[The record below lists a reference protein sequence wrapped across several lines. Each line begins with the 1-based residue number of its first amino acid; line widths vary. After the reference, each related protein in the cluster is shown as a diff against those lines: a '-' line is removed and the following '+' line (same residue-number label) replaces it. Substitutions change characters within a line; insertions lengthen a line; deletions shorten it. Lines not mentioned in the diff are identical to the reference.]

1 MNKLELIE
9 TLKTKAEL
17 TKNEA
22 TAVVNLFFNEMANA
36 LASGDRVEIRG
47 LCSFYVKNYQ
57 QINRL
62 AINPLFQFF
71 PAFKKWQLL
80 RLNLDFL
87 SGLWVPS
94 GV

>member
-22 TAVVNLFFNEMANA
+22 TAVVNLIFNEMANS

-47 LCSFYVKNYQ
+47 LCSFYVKKYKSYTG
-57 QINRL
+57 R
-62 AINPLFQFF
+62 NPKTGEEVNIQPKKLPFF
-71 PAFKKWQLL
+71 KCGKELKE
-80 RLNLDFL
+80 RVDK
-87 SGLWVPS
+87 
-94 GV
+94 

>member
-22 TAVVNLFFNEMANA
+22 TAVVSLFFNEMANA

-47 LCSFYVKNYQ
+47 LCSFYVKKYKSYTG
-57 QINRL
+57 R
-62 AINPLFQFF
+62 NPKTGEEVSIKPKKLPFF
-71 PAFKKWQLL
+71 KCGKELKE
-80 RLNLDFL
+80 RVDR
-87 SGLWVPS
+87 
-94 GV
+94 